1 MSIEKRK
8 HIRFSLDIPAVR
20 FTKYG
25 EKVNTS
31 MTQISIGGCLID
43 WDETIYV
50 GDEFRML
57 LELPDKNFLPL
68 ACKALYQSADNG
80 IGAKFMDITRFEQ
93 ELLTKIITAH
103 LEKSGL
109 PMQVDPFS
117 QPPRTESA
125 KSEVFDLRK
134 SREEILENIMSS
146 NK

>member
-1 MSIEKRK
+1 MSIEKRR
-8 HIRFSLDIPAVR
+8 HIRFSLDVPAIR

-25 EKVNTS
+25 ERVNTS
-31 MTQISIGGCLID
+31 MTQLSIGGCLVD
-43 WDETIYV
+43 WDENIYV
-50 GDEFRML
+50 GDEFRIL
-57 LELPDKNFLPL
+57 VELPDKNFLPL
-68 ACKALYQSADNG
+68 TCKALYQSADNG

-93 ELLTKIITAH
+93 ELLTKIITAF

-117 QPPRTESA
+117 QLPRTESA
-125 KSEVFDLRK
+125 GSEGFDMRK